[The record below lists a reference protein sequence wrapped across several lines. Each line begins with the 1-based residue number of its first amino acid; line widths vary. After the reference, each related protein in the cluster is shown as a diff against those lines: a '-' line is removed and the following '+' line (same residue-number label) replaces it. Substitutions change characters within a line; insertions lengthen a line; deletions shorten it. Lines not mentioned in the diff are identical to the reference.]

1 MADGS
6 CIDYGYDSA
15 GRLATITDAKGK
27 AQQLGYTID
36 DRLAGITHPHA
47 PAITYAYDAAF
58 PRLVQMTDGSG
69 ATTYRY
75 GPVGA
80 PGALQL
86 AAITTPLPNAAI
98 NYSYDPAGQLTAMT
112 VAGSTE
118 TYRYDALGRLVTT
131 SNDLGTFSYDYLG
144 ETTAPTA
151 EHLQGLLRPLTAYH
165 YERNRQDRRLAAI
178 DHPRKARSYDYQSS
192 PYTIDGIDEQGRNRN
207 TTDWR
212 FFYDNADRL
221 VEAHGGFRQDFT
233 FDYDQA
239 DNLTRMT
246 TPDGT
251 TIMHPDQTNAI
262 HILIQ
267 RRSGLPG
274 PKRLHPDYDPN
285 GNLTDDGERHYTWDG
300 LNHLTAIDYHGHPR
314 WHTTLSYD
322 GLDHL
327 VSITERDGKDTQTQ
341 HLLWCGEA
349 ICGLTDDSGTLLTR
363 IFDQGE
369 WHKGQVHYYARD
381 HLG

>member
-1 MADGS
+1 
-6 CIDYGYDSA
+6 
-15 GRLATITDAKGK
+15 
-27 AQQLGYTID
+27 
-36 DRLAGITHPHA
+36 
-47 PAITYAYDAAF
+47 
-58 PRLVQMTDGSG
+58 MTDGSG
-69 ATTYRY
+69 TTSYSY
-75 GPVGA
+75 GPLGA

-86 AAITTPLPNAAI
+86 ATITTPFATMG
-98 NYSYDPAGQLTAMT
+98 YRYDLAGQTTAMT

-151 EHLQGLLRPLTAYH
+151 EHLQGLLRPLTTYH

-192 PYTIDGIDEQGRNRN
+192 PYTIDGITEEGRN

-221 VEAHGGFRQDFT
+221 MEAHGGFLQDFT

-239 DNLTRMT
+239 DNLTRMA

-262 HILIQ
+262 RVLIQ

-274 PKRLHPDYDPN
+274 PERLRPDYDKN

-300 LNHLTAIDYHGHPR
+300 LNHLTAIAYHGHPR

-327 VSITERDGKDTQTQ
+327 VTITERDGRNTETQ

-349 ICGLTDDSGTLLTR
+349 ICGLTDDKGQLITR
-363 IFDQGE
+363 LFQQGE
-369 WHKGQVHYYARD
+369 
-381 HLG
+381 